1 MPQIKLIETRRAFD
15 LGDHESVV
23 MTIQAAPEP
32 GDDVE
37 AVMENAID
45 KMEASA
51 KRKYGGAILRKKKE
65 KENE

>member
-1 MPQIKLIETRRAFD
+1 MRAIIGG
-15 LGDHESVV
+15 LHYN
-23 MTIQAAPEP
+23 
-32 GDDVE
+32 VE
-37 AVMENAID
+37 AVMETAID

>member
-1 MPQIKLIETRRAFD
+1 
-15 LGDHESVV
+15 

-37 AVMENAID
+37 EVMENAID